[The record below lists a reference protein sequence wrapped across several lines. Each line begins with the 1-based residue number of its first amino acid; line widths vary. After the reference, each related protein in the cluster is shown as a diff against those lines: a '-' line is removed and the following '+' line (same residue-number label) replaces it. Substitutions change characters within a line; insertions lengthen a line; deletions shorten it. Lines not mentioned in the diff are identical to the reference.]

1 MNNNDILK
9 RLRYTLDF
17 NDTQMAELFEA
28 APTPITRVEVSDW
41 LKKEEDEDFK
51 ELSDLMLDIFLNG
64 LIELKRGKKEGVVM
78 VASEKLSN
86 NDILKKVKIALNL
99 KSTDIIAIM
108 AIKDRKMSETEL
120 SAFLRNEN
128 HNHFRPFQDQ
138 YLRNFFS
145 GLQQTIR
152 PKTSELD

>member
-9 RLRYTLDF
+9 RLRYTLDL
-17 NDTQMAELFEA
+17 NDTQMVELYQS

-51 ELSDLMLDIFLNG
+51 ELSNLMLDVFLNG
-64 LIELKRGKKEGVVM
+64 LIAFKRGKKEGVEM
-78 VASEKLSN
+78 IASEHLSN
-86 NDILKKVKIALNL
+86 NDILKKIKIALNL
-99 KSTDIIAIM
+99 KSTDIIAIL
-108 AIKDRKMSETEL
+108 ALKDRKISETEL

-138 YLRNFFS
+138 YLRNFFT
-145 GLQQTIR
+145 GLQQSIR
-152 PKTSELD
+152 PKE

>member
-9 RLRYTLDF
+9 RLRYTLDL
-17 NDTQMAELFEA
+17 NDTQMVELYQA

-41 LKKEEDEDFK
+41 LKKEEDEDFT
-51 ELSDLMLDIFLNG
+51 ELNNLMLDVFLNG
-64 LIELKRGKKEGVVM
+64 LIEFKRGKKEGVVM
-78 VASEKLSN
+78 VASENLSN
-86 NDILKKVKIALNL
+86 NDILKKIKIALNL
-99 KSTDIIAIM
+99 KSADIIAIM
-108 AIKDRKMSETEL
+108 ALKDRKMSETEL

-138 YLRNFFS
+138 YLRNFLS

-152 PKTSELD
+152 PKTKQ

>member
-17 NDTQMAELFEA
+17 NDTQMVELYQA
-28 APTPITRVEVSDW
+28 APTPITRVEVSNW
-41 LKKEEDEDFK
+41 LKKEEDEDFQ
-51 ELSDLMLDIFLNG
+51 ELSNLMLDVFLNG
-64 LIELKRGKKEGVVM
+64 LIELKRGKKEGVEM
-78 VASEKLSN
+78 VASENLSN

-152 PKTSELD
+152 PKLAD

>member
-1 MNNNDILK
+1 MV
-9 RLRYTLDF
+9 
-17 NDTQMAELFEA
+17 ELFKS

-51 ELSDLMLDIFLNG
+51 ELSNLMLDVFLNG
-64 LIELKRGKKEGVVM
+64 LIELKRGKKEGVEM
-78 VASEKLSN
+78 VANENLSN

-99 KSTDIIAIM
+99 KSTDIIAIL
-108 AIKDRKMSETEL
+108 AIKDRKISETEL

-145 GLQQTIR
+145 GLQKTLR
-152 PKTSELD
+152 PK

>member
-17 NDTQMAELFEA
+17 NDTQMVEMYEA
-28 APTPITRVEVSDW
+28 APSPITRVEVSDW

-51 ELSDLMLDIFLNG
+51 ELSDLMLDVFLNG
-64 LIELKRGKKEGVVM
+64 LIEFKRGKKEGVVM
-78 VASEKLSN
+78 VANEKLSN

-99 KSTDIIAIM
+99 KSTDIITIM

-128 HNHFRPFQDQ
+128 HNHFKPFQDQ

-152 PKTSELD
+152 PNSNN

>member
-17 NDTQMAELFEA
+17 NDTQMIELFQA
-28 APTPITRVEVSDW
+28 APTPISRVEVSDW

-51 ELSDLMLDIFLNG
+51 ELSNLMLDVFLNG
-64 LIELKRGKKEGVVM
+64 LIVLKRGKKEGVEI
-78 VASEKLSN
+78 VASENLSN

-108 AIKDRKMSETEL
+108 AMRERKMSETEL

-128 HNHFRPFQDQ
+128 HNHFRPFHDQ

-152 PKTSELD
+152 PK

>member
-17 NDTQMAELFEA
+17 NDTQMVELFEA

-51 ELSDLMLDIFLNG
+51 ELSNLMLDVFLNG

-78 VASEKLSN
+78 VVNENLSN

-120 SAFLRNEN
+120 SAFLRN
-128 HNHFRPFQDQ
+128 RPFQDQ

-152 PKTSELD
+152 PKSAE

>member
-17 NDTQMAELFEA
+17 NDTQMVELFEA

-64 LIELKRGKKEGVVM
+64 LIELKRRKKEGVVM
-78 VASEKLSN
+78 VANEKLSN

>member
-17 NDTQMAELFEA
+17 NDTQMVELFET

-78 VASEKLSN
+78 VANEKLSN

>member
-17 NDTQMAELFEA
+17 NDTQMIELFEA

-51 ELSDLMLDIFLNG
+51 ELSNLMLDVFLNG

-78 VASEKLSN
+78 VASENLSN

>member
-17 NDTQMAELFEA
+17 NDTQMVELFKS

-51 ELSDLMLDIFLNG
+51 ELTNLMLDVFLNG
-64 LIELKRGKKEGVVM
+64 LIALKRGKKEGVEM
-78 VASEKLSN
+78 VANENLSN
-86 NDILKKVKIALNL
+86 NDILKKMKIALNL
-99 KSTDIIAIM
+99 KSTDIIAIL
-108 AIKDRKMSETEL
+108 AIKDRKISETEL

-145 GLQQTIR
+145 GLQKTLR
-152 PKTSELD
+152 PN

>member
-9 RLRYTLDF
+9 RLRYSLDF
-17 NDTQMAELFEA
+17 NDTQMVELFEA

-78 VASEKLSN
+78 VANEKLSN

>member
-17 NDTQMAELFEA
+17 NDTQMIELFEA
-28 APTPITRVEVSDW
+28 APTPITRIEVSDW

-51 ELSDLMLDIFLNG
+51 ELSNLMLDVFLNG

-78 VASEKLSN
+78 VASENLSN

-128 HNHFRPFQDQ
+128 HNHFKPFQDQ

-152 PKTSELD
+152 PNSNK

>member
-17 NDTQMAELFEA
+17 NDTQMVELFEA

>member
-17 NDTQMAELFEA
+17 NDTQMVELFEA

-78 VASEKLSN
+78 VANEKLSN

-99 KSTDIIAIM
+99 KSTDIMAIM

>member
-17 NDTQMAELFEA
+17 NDTQMVELFQA
-28 APTPITRVEVSDW
+28 APAPITRVEVSNW
-41 LKKEEDEDFK
+41 LKKEEDEEFA
-51 ELSDLMLDIFLNG
+51 ELSNLMLDVFLNG
-64 LIELKRGKKEGVVM
+64 LIELKRGKREGVEV
-78 VASEKLSN
+78 VANEHLSN

-99 KSTDIIAIM
+99 KSTDIIAIL
-108 AIKDRKMSETEL
+108 AIKDRKISETEL

-128 HNHFRPFQDQ
+128 HNHFKSFQDQ

-145 GLQQTIR
+145 GLQQIVR
-152 PKTSELD
+152 PKENK